1 VTDSISTESAPKQS
15 VRKRLSAWLRDRR
28 RRGKRLLPFRL
39 SGNMPLLMGLLG
51 SLILLVILFAIALRF
66 IQPAASGQQISFD
79 TLIVDAGRNSVLS
92 AQLHDVDHRITGT
105 LVDGTQFWT
114 TYPSSD
120 AETPYLLDTLVKAGV
135 SPLTVDSQTSEVVVR
150 FLATNVLP
158 IVLLAN
164 LFALIFIGAQGG
176 GDSVGGLA
184 DFASVGKGR
193 GRKGGSSE
201 DEGHVT
207 FSDVAGADLAVLE
220 LAEVKDYLADPE
232 RFAALGARPP
242 KGVMMFGPPGC
253 GKTLM
258 ARAVAGEARVPF
270 FSISGSEFV
279 ESLVGVGAARV
290 RDLFRQV
297 RSVAPAIVFIDE
309 IDAAGRRRGGV
320 AGGQEEREQT
330 LNQLLIE
337 MDGFETAEGI
347 VVIAA
352 TNRPDIL
359 DPALLRPGRFDR
371 QITVEPP
378 DLDGRI
384 AILGLYA
391 RKRPVEP
398 DVNIEYF
405 ARRTPGFTGA
415 DLAGVVNEAALL
427 AVRQEKATISA
438 TDFEEAVQRVM
449 SGPRRKGHLLSD
461 EERLRAAY
469 HESAHAL
476 IGAATGR
483 IGDTPRVTIVSH
495 GRNLGATLGR
505 SWAERTLITR
515 DELFDEL
522 VTVMAGTAS
531 EELIFG
537 QPSTGA
543 DADLERATQVASLMV
558 GRYGMSEKLGKV
570 HLLRIEGNEFLGGD
584 MVPNDLASQPVLEE
598 MHAEISRMLDAADE
612 QAKELLRTHRPLLD
626 EIVARLLEHE
636 SLEGD
641 ELAAMLHPVRP
652 LPREL
657 PVPAPVNGR
666 STPSSK
672 APESV
677 RPRSAGPRQDES

>member
-1 VTDSISTESAPKQS
+1 MLD
-15 VRKRLSAWLRDRR
+15 RLRIRLRERR
-28 RRGKRLLPFRL
+28 RRGQSFLPFRL
-39 SGNMPLLMGLLG
+39 TGNAPLMLALVASLLLLG
-51 SLILLVILFAIALRF
+51 VVLLIALRYTD
-66 IQPAASGQQISFD
+66 PVSSGRQISLD
-79 TLIVDAGRNSVLS
+79 TLVADANSVQRPIKS
-92 AQLHDVDHRITGT
+92 AVLHDFDHRITGT
-105 LVDGTQFWT
+105 LVDGTEFWT
-114 TYPSSD
+114 TYPASD
-120 AETPYLLDTLVKAGV
+120 AETPVLLTTLFQAGV
-135 SPLTVDSQTSEVVVR
+135 SPVTVDSQTGKLVVH
-150 FLATNVLP
+150 FLSSYMLP
-158 IVLLAN
+158 LVLLAN
-164 LFALIFIGAQGG
+164 LFALIFVGVQGT

-193 GRKGGSSE
+193 GRKGSE
-201 DEGHVT
+201 QEGHVT
-207 FSDVAGADLAVLE
+207 FADVAGADLAVLE
-220 LAEVKDYLADPE
+220 LAEVKEYLADPE

-384 AILGLYA
+384 EILSLYA

-415 DLAGVVNEAALL
+415 DLSGVVNEAALL
-427 AVRQEKATISA
+427 AVRQGKATISSK
-438 TDFEEAVQRVM
+438 DFEEAVQRVM
-449 SGPRRKGHLLSD
+449 SGPQRKGHLLSE

-483 IGDTPRVTIVSH
+483 ISDTPRVTIVSH

-584 MVPNDLASQPVLEE
+584 MVPNDLASEPVLEV

-626 EIVARLLEHE
+626 DIVARLLEHE

-641 ELAAMLHPVRP
+641 ELAALLHPVRP
-652 LPREL
+652 RPREL
-657 PVPAPVNGR
+657 PVPVPSNGR
-666 STPSSK
+666 STQAK

-677 RPRSAGPRQDES
+677 RPLSAGPRPEES